1 MCARMRPFFCD
12 YGHEA
17 YLPKTL
23 RLILKGLRN
32 VMVQMVANKRKMRAV
47 SRKFNWGLSFFR
59 DSLLRF
65 CFLPYCLIGG
75 GCFLEMTLKKK
86 QVIT

>member
-1 MCARMRPFFCD
+1 
-12 YGHEA
+12 
-17 YLPKTL
+17 
-23 RLILKGLRN
+23 
-32 VMVQMVANKRKMRAV
+32 MRAI